1 MYDYKGKIQNYFKDT
16 WSSLGTLVFWL
27 IAGSVTGAVVGLVG
41 VGFHYAIA
49 SLTGI
54 RNEHNSVIFLLPLGG
69 LLVVWLYKAAGFEK
83 DKGTNAVILAVREN
97 EELPFRRAVLIFV
110 STVITHFLGG
120 SSGREGAALQI
131 GGSLAASG
139 SRLIKQGEKQSKMFV
154 MCGMSACFSALFG
167 TPVTAAIFSIEVISV
182 GIMHYSAI
190 IPCVVSAIT
199 AYEISTGLGVVPTS
213 FSIRMVPELH
223 EITILKV
230 IPFAVACALASR
242 FFCFIIH
249 RIKHIMQGY
258 IPNPY
263 IRVLTGSAII
273 IALTLAVGD
282 QRFNGAGG
290 DIITQSF
297 SVKMAFYYWILK
309 LLFTAVTLGC
319 GFKGGEIVPAF
330 FVGATFGSFASEFFG
345 INYSFGA
352 GLGLIALFC
361 GATNCPVASLLM
373 SIELFGVEAIP
384 YFALICGIAYLV
396 SGDTGLYGEQK
407 IMYSRK
413 MPVFINRTLRN
424 KKTEQPS
431 QNVQSDNNKT
441 SES

>member
-1 MYDYKGKIQNYFKDT
+1 MYDYYGKFRNYFKDT
-16 WSSLGTLVFWL
+16 FSSLKVLITWLV
-27 IAGSVTGAVVGLVG
+27 AGSVIGAAVGITG
-41 VGFHYAIA
+41 VGFHYSIDF
-49 SLTGI
+49 LTEF
-54 RNEHNSVIFLLPLGG
+54 RNENNWIIFLMPVGG
-69 LLVVWLYKAAGFEK
+69 LAVVWLYTRAGMQN

-97 EELPFRRAVLIFV
+97 EKLPFRTSVLIFA
-110 STVITHFLGG
+110 STVITHFVGG

-139 SRLIKQGEKQSKMFV
+139 GRFLHLGEKESKILV
-154 MCGMSACFSALFG
+154 MSGMSACFSALFG

-199 AYEISTGLGVVPTS
+199 AFEISTSLNVTPTS
-213 FSIRMVPELH
+213 FSMMMVPELQ
-223 EITILKV
+223 EITLIKV
-230 IPFAVACALASR
+230 IPFAIVCALVSR
-242 FFCFIIH
+242 FFCFVIH
-249 RIKHIMQGY
+249 RIKHIFQKY
-258 IPNPY
+258 IPNRY
-263 IRVLTGSAII
+263 IRVLVGSGMII
-273 IALTLAVGD
+273 LMTLAVGD

-290 DIITQSF
+290 DVISQSF
-297 SVKMAFYYWILK
+297 SDKMAFYYCILK

-345 INYSFGA
+345 INFSFGA

-373 SIELFGVEAIP
+373 SIELFGIEAVP
-384 YFALICGIAYLV
+384 YFALICGISYLV

-413 MPVFINRTLRN
+413 MPEFIN
-424 KKTEQPS
+424 KTIK
-431 QNVQSDNNKT
+431 NRK
-441 SES
+441 SEIQKQ

>member
-1 MYDYKGKIQNYFKDT
+1 MYDYYGKFKSYFKDT
-16 WSSLGTLVFWL
+16 HSSLKALVIWL
-27 IAGSVTGAVVGLVG
+27 IAGSVIGVIVGLTG
-41 VGFHYAIA
+41 VAFHYSIDF
-49 SLTGI
+49 LTELRGENNWI
-54 RNEHNSVIFLLPLGG
+54 IFFLPLGG
-69 LLVVWLYKAAGFEK
+69 LAIVWLYSSAGMQN

-97 EELPFRRAVLIFV
+97 ERLPFRTSVLIFV

-139 SRLIKQGEKQSKMFV
+139 GRLFKLGDKECRILV
-154 MCGMSACFSALFG
+154 MSGMSACFSALFG

-199 AYEISTGLGVVPTS
+199 AFEISTAMGVTPTS
-213 FSIRMVPELH
+213 FSMRMVPELH
-223 EITILKV
+223 EMTVVKV
-230 IPFAVACALASR
+230 IPFAIVCALASR
-242 FFCFIIH
+242 FFCFAIH
-249 RIKHIMQGY
+249 RIKHIFQKY
-258 IPNPY
+258 IPNRY
-263 IRVLTGSAII
+263 LRVTVGSAII
-273 IALTLAVGD
+273 IVLTLLVGD

-290 DIITQSF
+290 AIITESF
-297 SVKMAFYYWILK
+297 STRMAFYYCILK

-319 GFKGGEIVPAF
+319 GFKGGEIIPAF
-330 FVGATFGSFASEFFG
+330 FVGATFGSFASEYFG
-345 INYSFGA
+345 ISFSFGA

-373 SIELFGVEAIP
+373 SIELFGIEAIP
-384 YFALICGIAYLV
+384 YFALICGISYLV

-413 MPVFINRTLRN
+413 MPEFINKTIKSKGQEN
-424 KKTEQPS
+424 KQK
-431 QNVQSDNNKT
+431 N
-441 SES
+441 

>member
-1 MYDYKGKIQNYFKDT
+1 MYDYSEKFRNYFKDT
-16 WSSLGTLVFWL
+16 VSSLKVLLTWLV
-27 IAGSVTGAVVGLVG
+27 AGSVIGAVVGITG
-41 VGFHYAIA
+41 VAFHYSIDF
-49 SLTGI
+49 LTEI
-54 RNEHNSVIFLLPLGG
+54 RADNNWIIFLLPVGG
-69 LLVVWLYKAAGFEK
+69 LIIVRLYSKAGMAN
-83 DKGTNAVILAVREN
+83 DKGTNAVILAVRED
-97 EELPFRRAVLIFV
+97 EVLPFRTSVLIFI

-139 SRLIKQGEKQSKMFV
+139 GRLLKLGEKERKILV
-154 MCGMSACFSALFG
+154 MSGMSACFSALFG

-199 AYEISTGLGVVPTS
+199 AVQISTAMNVRPTS
-213 FSIRMVPELH
+213 FSMMMVPQLQ
-223 EITILKV
+223 EITVVKV
-230 IPFAVACALASR
+230 VPFAIVCALASR
-242 FFCFIIH
+242 FFCFVIH
-249 RIKHIMQGY
+249 RVKHIFQGY
-258 IPNPY
+258 IPNRY
-263 IRVLTGSAII
+263 IRVVVGSGVII
-273 IALTLAVGD
+273 FLTLLVRD
-282 QRFNGAGG
+282 QRFNGAGS
-290 DIITQSF
+290 DVIAESF
-297 SVKMAFYYWILK
+297 VTRAAFYLCILK

-319 GFKGGEIVPAF
+319 GFKGGEIIPAF

-373 SIELFGVEAIP
+373 SIELFGIEAIP
-384 YFALICGIAYLV
+384 YFALVCGIAYLV

-413 MPVFINRTLRN
+413 MPEFV
-424 KKTEQPS
+424 
-431 QNVQSDNNKT
+431 NKT
-441 SES
+441 LKNRKSKKS

>member
-1 MYDYKGKIQNYFKDT
+1 MYDYSEKFRNYFKDT
-16 WSSLGTLVFWL
+16 VSSLKVLLTWLV
-27 IAGSVTGAVVGLVG
+27 AGSVIGAVVGITG
-41 VGFHYAIA
+41 VAFHYSIDF
-49 SLTGI
+49 LTEI
-54 RNEHNSVIFLLPLGG
+54 RADNNWIIFLLPVGG
-69 LLVVWLYKAAGFEK
+69 LIIVRLYSKAGMAN
-83 DKGTNAVILAVREN
+83 DKGTNAVILAVRED
-97 EELPFRRAVLIFV
+97 EVLPFRTSVLIFI

-139 SRLIKQGEKQSKMFV
+139 GRLLKLGEKERKILV
-154 MCGMSACFSALFG
+154 MSGMSACFSALFG

-199 AYEISTGLGVVPTS
+199 AVQISTAMNVRPTS
-213 FSIRMVPELH
+213 FSMMMVPQLQ
-223 EITILKV
+223 EITVVKV
-230 IPFAVACALASR
+230 VPFAIVCALASR
-242 FFCFIIH
+242 FFCFVIH
-249 RIKHIMQGY
+249 RVKHIFQGY
-258 IPNPY
+258 IPNRY
-263 IRVLTGSAII
+263 IRVVVGSGII
-273 IALTLAVGD
+273 IFLTLLVRD
-282 QRFNGAGG
+282 QRFNGAGS
-290 DIITQSF
+290 DVIAESF
-297 SVKMAFYYWILK
+297 VTRAAFYLCILK

-319 GFKGGEIVPAF
+319 GFKGGEIIPAF

-373 SIELFGVEAIP
+373 SIELFGIEAIP
-384 YFALICGIAYLV
+384 YFALVCGIAYLV

-413 MPVFINRTLRN
+413 MPEFV
-424 KKTEQPS
+424 
-431 QNVQSDNNKT
+431 NKT
-441 SES
+441 LKNRKSKKS